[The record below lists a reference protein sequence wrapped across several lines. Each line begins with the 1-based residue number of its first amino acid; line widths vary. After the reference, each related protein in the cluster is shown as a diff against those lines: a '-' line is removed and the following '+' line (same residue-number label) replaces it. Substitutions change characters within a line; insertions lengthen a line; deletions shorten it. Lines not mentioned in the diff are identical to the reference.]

1 MRSRGPESRRP
12 AMHLAVEPR
21 WIELGGI
28 LAALLLALAI
38 PRAFRPVYR
47 RARRALD
54 WMAARPARSIGIA
67 AAAAGLGSAAVAIL
81 VQWPTP
87 RVHDEFSYLMAADT
101 FAHGRLSNPT
111 HPMWRHLETFHVFFE
126 PVYAS
131 KYPPGQGLWLAFGQ
145 ALFGEPAVSLWLGA
159 AILCGSLAWMFFA
172 WLPPRWAALAA
183 LLATL
188 QLGIA
193 SYWTQSYWGGA
204 VAATGGALAYGA
216 LPRLIAHARARH
228 AFVLALGLAIL
239 ANSRPFEG
247 LVASVPIV
255 VALAILVFRTKSAR
269 APVIVPVALVMTA
282 CVAWIAHYNRSITGS
297 AALMPYWIHDKL
309 YTLAPPF
316 LWMPLSPE
324 PHYNHAALRAYW
336 TGFGLEEYTR
346 QMDFSRL
353 GESLAEKFLVFWR
366 FYVGFLW
373 SVPCILV
380 LFALRDRRVR
390 LAAACVAFFF
400 VVLLGAT
407 YTLAHYAAP
416 VAGLIIVLVAAGLR
430 RLSVVHTGDRAIGRA
445 AVVCLCVAG
454 VGSLGAQIV
463 LRKRPHDAWDQ
474 VRARMQ
480 AELEVDPAPDL
491 VLVRYGDGHDPHDE
505 WVFNAADIDA
515 SPVVWARDMGSGENR
530 ELIEYFRDR
539 RAWRLEVDAGERV
552 PQLVPYSP

>member
-1 MRSRGPESRRP
+1 MN
-12 AMHLAVEPR
+12 LAALPR

-38 PRAFRPVYR
+38 PGAFRAGYR
-47 RARRALD
+47 RLRRVLD
-54 WMAARPARSIGIA
+54 WTGETPSRSIWIGA
-67 AAAAGLGSAAVAIL
+67 AVAGLGSAAVALL

-101 FAHGRLSNPT
+101 FAHGRLANPT

-131 KYPPGQGLWLAFGQ
+131 KYPPGQGLWLAVGQ
-145 ALFGEPAVSLWLGA
+145 RLFGEPAVSLWLGA
-159 AILCGSLAWMFFA
+159 AVLCGSLAWMFQA
-172 WLPPRWAALAA
+172 WLPPRWSALAA

-216 LPRLIAHARARH
+216 LPRVLRESRARH
-228 AFVLALGLAIL
+228 AFVLAIGLAIL

-247 LVASVPIV
+247 LVASIPIVLALVIQGFRRRSTIASTFVPI
-255 VALAILVFRTKSAR
+255 
-269 APVIVPVALVMTA
+269 PLVMTA
-282 CVAWIAHYNRSITGS
+282 CVAWIAYYNRSITGS
-297 AALMPYWIHDKL
+297 ALLMPYWIHDRL

-316 LWMPLSPE
+316 LWMSLSAE
-324 PHYNHAALRAYW
+324 PHYNHAVLREYW

-346 QMDFSRL
+346 QVDFSRL
-353 GESLAEKFLVFWR
+353 LESLAEKFLVFWR

-373 SVPCILV
+373 TVPCIAV
-380 LFALRDRRVR
+380 CFALRDRRVR

-400 VVLLGAT
+400 AVLLGAT

-416 VAGLIIVLVAAGLR
+416 VAGLIFVLIAAGLR
-430 RLSVVHTGDRAIGRA
+430 RLAALRIGDRPVGRA
-445 AVVCLCVAG
+445 AVVCLCIAS

-463 LRKRPHDAWDQ
+463 LRKRPHDAWEQ
-474 VRARMQ
+474 VRARIQ
-480 AELEVDPAPDL
+480 SELEADARPDL
-491 VLVRYGDGHDPHDE
+491 VIVRYGEGHDPHDE
-505 WVFNAADIDA
+505 WVFNAGDIDA
-515 SPVVWARDMGSGENR
+515 SPVVWARDMSAGENR
-530 ELIEYFRDR
+530 ELVQYFQGR
-539 RAWRLEVDAGERV
+539 RVWLLDVDAGARV
-552 PQLVPYSP
+552 PQLVPYSL